1 MNENSKEFLKALGLR
16 IKTLRTEKGWSQDEL
31 AKRCG
36 YSAANSR
43 STISKIEKG
52 TNDVPASQL
61 KILAKALGTT
71 ACDLLNEA
79 IQVQEE
85 LAICELFE
93 QCRNSSAFTT
103 IQNLLKLDAED
114 RIRIDERI
122 KQMLEEEKYSIK
134 KESLDT

>member
-85 LAICELFE
+85 LAIC
-93 QCRNSSAFTT
+93 
-103 IQNLLKLDAED
+103 
-114 RIRIDERI
+114 
-122 KQMLEEEKYSIK
+122 
-134 KESLDT
+134 